1 MHCRLLALLA
11 LVVAMGWAS
20 QAEAAS
26 LSKVLQI
33 PGTATEE
40 EATDIVRTASDDILQ
55 QVLGALDTGA
65 GGAGSST
72 GGHSGGHT
80 GGGSGGCGTPSYGH
94 CGQPMYSGCNQPRG
108 NQMSCGGGG
117 AGMVIN
123 INITI
128 NIVFNGN
135 FGSGHASPSRC
146 YGF

>member
-55 QVLGALDTGA
+55 QVLGALETGGS
-65 GGAGSST
+65 GGTGDSGSAM
-72 GGHSGGHT
+72 GGHSGGS
-80 GGGSGGCGTPSYGH
+80 SGGCGTPSYSH
-94 CGQPMYSGCNQPRG
+94 CGQPMYSGGHQPQG
-108 NQMSCGGGG
+108 NHMSCGGDGS
-117 AGMVIN
+117 GMVIN

-128 NIVFNGN
+128 NIVFNGT
-135 FGSGHASPSRC
+135 FGSGHASPCGC